1 MENVEKEDEITGYP
15 KVISFDCTEEIIS
28 QMKKNIC
35 KIKIDEINKQGTG
48 FFCKIPFPDENN
60 MLKVL
65 ITNNHIINEDILYKE
80 NQKISIYIKEEK
92 KERFLNLNN
101 RIKYTNH
108 EKQYDITIIEIKDTD
123 EINNFL
129 ELDKNILN
137 DILKDENENDDY
149 KDKTFY
155 IIQYPEGEL
164 SVSYGIISNIC
175 LDKKYK
181 FTHLCGTKAGSSG
194 SPILNLKNKL
204 IGIHLETNKSKN
216 FGTFLNYPIK
226 DFIKKNF
233 NKNDNN
239 NNKMNIID
247 EKINEIFLN
256 HINKKFKLDI
266 KNEYII
272 NYNPIKKYLGEDGFK
287 KLKEVYFY
295 YKNKICSQF
304 LDSNF
309 HKKVIG
315 QMEKKCI
322 RMIINE
328 GLRGTGFF
336 CRIPFP
342 DNNNMLKVLITFSP
356 LLEKCK
362 DDRLILN
369 NKDDYIELNLNHRKK
384 YINKENYVAIIE
396 IKEEDGI
403 NDFLEL
409 DDKIINDI
417 IYNINENEEYLNSD
431 IDIYLIQYI
440 ERKNNLAVSFGMFFS
455 HKIYNDDHNRFRHNC
470 DSEQNSSGSPIL
482 NLNNKVI
489 GIHMWNKGH
498 IKYGRFLNS
507 PIKEFIESIYYNND
521 KEKKRPKE
529 INEKKNLPIKDN
541 PNKICNLIK
550 DNIGPE
556 IYEELNELSSNHIN
570 NPYSPRLIFQYSE
583 LDKYKAILYQ
593 MENCICKIK
602 IENNETIGFFCVLPL
617 KKMFLRV
624 LITNNLIINEETL
637 IKKEL
642 LIEFPNEK
650 EIKKIALKNRKKY
663 TNKEYNTT
671 IIEIKEEDKINKF
684 LELDEDLVEMINEKK
699 DADNIYNKLFHILKY
714 MSMYT
719 INKQIEVFSL
729 TFSVCRCVKD
739 EEKNYKFTIN
749 SNKNLMTIGAPIFNL
764 NNKLIGV
771 LNYFTKNCN
780 FCFCSLL
787 YYPLKEYIDKNYN

>member
-239 NNKMNIID
+239 NKMNIID
-247 EKINEIFLN
+247 EKINEIFLYY
-256 HINKKFKLDI
+256 INKKFKLDI

-295 YKNKICSQF
+295 YKNKIRSQF

-309 HKKVIG
+309 HKKVIE

-322 RMIINE
+322 WMIINE

-362 DDRLILN
+362 DDRLILRTKYN
-369 NKDDYIELNLNHRKK
+369 YKELNLNHRKK

-431 IDIYLIQYI
+431 IDIYLILYI
-440 ERKNNLAVSFGMFFS
+440 ERNNLAVSFGKFFS
-455 HKIYNDDHNRFRHNC
+455 REKYNDRFRHNA
-470 DSEQNSSGSPIL
+470 SYSTSSSGSPIL

-489 GIHMWNKGH
+489 GIHKGNKL
-498 IKYGRFLNS
+498 YGYGIFLNS

-556 IYEELNELSSNHIN
+556 IYKELNELSSNHIN
-570 NPYSPRLIFQYSE
+570 NPYSDRFILLEYLE
-583 LDKYKAILYQ
+583 LDTYKAILYQ

-637 IKKEL
+637 IKKDL

-699 DADNIYNKLFHILKY
+699 DADNIYNKLYHCLPD

-729 TFSVCRCVKD
+729 TFSICRCFS
-739 EEKNYKFTIN
+739 EEKKYKLLIK

-771 LNYFTKNCN
+771 LNYFTKSCI
-780 FCFCSLL
+780 FCICSLL